1 MRNSPVLFLDSGV
14 GGLPYCR
21 SFRELAPAEKVV
33 YLADRANFP
42 YGPRSQAEL
51 SALLIALMRA
61 ARSLLDPKLVV
72 VACNTASVS
81 ALDALRDAFPDLPF
95 VGTVPAVKPAV
106 LQSRKRRIGVIATER
121 TIADPYIFSLARRYG
136 ADCRLVGI
144 AAPDLVD
151 FIEHRYLDAEAAER
165 QAAVEPYVR
174 SFREQEVDA
183 IVLGCTHF
191 LFLTAEFARIAAP
204 DLVVYDSVDGVAH
217 RTLAILSERDLL
229 RTRPDT
235 AEPDPGRFLVSGA
248 GGADSTLLAFARLF
262 DLVPEEMA

>member
-1 MRNSPVLFLDSGV
+1 MRNNPVLFLDSGV

-21 SFRELAPAEKVV
+21 SFRQLAPAEEVV
-33 YLADRANFP
+33 YIADRANFP

-51 SALLIALMRA
+51 SALLIALMRL
-61 ARSLLDPKLVV
+61 ARQRLNPKMVV

-106 LQSRKRRIGVIATER
+106 LQSRRRRIGVIATER

-136 ADCRLVGI
+136 ADCELVGL

-151 FIEHRYLDAEAAER
+151 FIERRYLEADTAER
-165 QAAVEPYVR
+165 QAAVEPYVH
-174 SFREQEVDA
+174 SFREQLVDA

-191 LFLTAEFARIAAP
+191 LFLTGEFSRAAAP

-217 RTLAILSERDLL
+217 RGMSILSERDLL
-229 RTRPDT
+229 ATSGDAPSP
-235 AEPDPGRFLVSGA
+235 APGRFLVSGS
-248 GGADSTLLAFARLF
+248 GKTDPTLLAFAQLF
-262 DLVPEEMA
+262 NLEPGVLA